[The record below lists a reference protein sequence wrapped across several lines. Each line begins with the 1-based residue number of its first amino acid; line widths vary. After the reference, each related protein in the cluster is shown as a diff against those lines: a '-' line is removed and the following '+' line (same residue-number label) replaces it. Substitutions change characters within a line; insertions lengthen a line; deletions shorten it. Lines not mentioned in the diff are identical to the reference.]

1 MKFTGERMIPEFNKK
16 DLIYAEHMARYF
28 FAGQFV
34 AAKDVLDVASGSG
47 YGTRYLLNKGAAKVV
62 GIDNSREAI
71 KYSQEKYQ
79 TSGIEFILADAAK
92 LPFENDIFD
101 IVVSFETIEHLDDQ
115 EKFLQE
121 IKRVLRKDGL
131 LIISTPNVLVFPK
144 GNTFHKKELTPFEF
158 ISLLSKNFRHHSI
171 NYQHSILSSYVFGE
185 KNLACDHIPARFEN
199 VKLSPIPP
207 DKNMYL
213 VAIASDGCLP
223 EPISDLVVLH
233 NDDEI
238 ASLNRQIEYFRNT
251 GFGKI
256 AGFIH
261 RFRKRM
267 PIIKNLPGYFS
278 KHK

>member
-1 MKFTGERMIPEFNKK
+1 MKFTGERMIPEFNKE

-47 YGTRYLLNKGAAKVV
+47 YGTRYLSNKGAAKVV
-62 GIDNSREAI
+62 GVDNSREAV

-115 EKFLQE
+115 EKFLRE

-144 GNTFHKKELTPFEF
+144 GNTFHKKELAPFEF
-158 ISLLSKNFRHHSI
+158 RD
-171 NYQHSILSSYVFGE
+171 ILSRYF
-185 KNLACDHIPARFEN
+185 KNIKIFHQHNLAASYILEERAVLSDFLEFDARN
-199 VKLSPIPP
+199 LKLIQTSA
-207 DKNMYL
+207 DKNMY
-213 VAIASDGCLP
+213 VI
-223 EPISDLVVLH
+223 V
-233 NDDEI
+233 
-238 ASLNRQIEYFRNT
+238 
-251 GFGKI
+251 I
-256 AGFIH
+256 AGNGQLPQDAAAAITLFGNKELEEKTACLQEIYDS
-261 RFRKRM
+261 RGFKIISFLRRLRSLFNNRKS
-267 PIIKNLPGYFS
+267 ND
-278 KHK
+278 